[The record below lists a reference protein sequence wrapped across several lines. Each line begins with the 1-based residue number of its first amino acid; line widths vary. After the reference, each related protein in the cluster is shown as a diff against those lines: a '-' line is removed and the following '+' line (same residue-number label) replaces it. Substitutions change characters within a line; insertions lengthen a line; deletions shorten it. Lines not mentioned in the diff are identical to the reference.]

1 MFGKPAIFIPLPS
14 KMANRQEDNAQV
26 LKNINAAEIIKNDEI
41 NYQNL
46 SENINKLIFDRVL
59 LDEMGKNAEK
69 LAPQNVEDKIYEEIK
84 KVVKK

>member
-1 MFGKPAIFIPLPS
+1 
-14 KMANRQEDNAQV
+14 MANRQEDNAQV